1 MFHILLLQIIHN
13 TIFMTHLVVAKAKI
27 AVTVAVTISVLK

>member
-13 TIFMTHLVVAKAKI
+13 TIVMTQMVVAKAEI
-27 AVTVAVTISVLK
+27 AVAIPVTIS